1 PLSQALRDRGTVELP
16 SRASKEEGSTIRER
30 AEPRDEAEVHKEVS
44 KLKAPPTRQRNAAS
58 PDASV
63 GAQRSRA
70 ADAASSADTA
80 TRGGTPLVNPQLPA
94 PAAPT
99 TADPM
104 TARPRPPAEGDFL
117 RAPVPATPE
126 QVSPA
131 PGSMAAPAAEPSI
144 APQAKPVPAPA
155 PAAKP
160 LLMPDAKALSRE
172 RIGPSPPQSRVSARA
187 GALIA
192 ELENEPPARWVERI
206 LALRREDRR
215 QDAEVLLAEFKRRF
229 PTEKLPASLQQNDE

>member
-1 PLSQALRDRGTVELP
+1 
-16 SRASKEEGSTIRER
+16 
-30 AEPRDEAEVHKEVS
+30 AEPSIAPEAK
-44 KLKAPPTRQRNAAS
+44 PP
-58 PDASV
+58 
-63 GAQRSRA
+63 
-70 ADAASSADTA
+70 
-80 TRGGTPLVNPQLPA
+80 PA
-94 PAAPT
+94 P
-99 TADPM
+99 
-104 TARPRPPAEGDFL
+104 
-117 RAPVPATPE
+117 
-126 QVSPA
+126 
-131 PGSMAAPAAEPSI
+131 APAAEPSV